1 MARQASI
8 TVNALP
14 PVADH
19 PRGSC
24 LDRHQIADHCER
36 YYGAIYRYI
45 AYRVSHRTDAE
56 DLASEVFVRALES
69 RAAVRVSIL
78 GLLYRIA
85 ENLITDYYRR
95 EARRKKMM
103 DRETD
108 IDAISVAGNHRDPAE
123 MIDLAQSLKTLT
135 GEQYQV
141 IVMRFLEGYPIEEVA
156 AALGKTPGAVKAL
169 QFRALTKLRE
179 TLVERPHETI

>member
-19 PRGSC
+19 PRGPC
-24 LDRHQIADHCER
+24 LDRHQIADYCER

-45 AYRVSHRTDAE
+45 AHRVNHRTDAE
-56 DLASEVFVRALES
+56 DLASEVFARALES
-69 RAAVRVSIL
+69 RGPVRVSML

-95 EARRKKMM
+95 EASRKKVM
-103 DRETD
+103 DREAD
-108 IDAISVAGNHRDPAE
+108 IDAIAGNHRDPAE
-123 MIDLAQSLKTLT
+123 MVDLAQSLKTLT

-141 IVMRFLEGYPIEEVA
+141 IVMRFGEGYPIEEVA

-169 QFRALTKLRE
+169 QFRALTKMRE
-179 TLVERPHETI
+179 TLVEKPHETV

>member
-1 MARQASI
+1 M
-8 TVNALP
+8 NALL
-14 PVADH
+14 PVADN
-19 PRGSC
+19 PRGPC
-24 LDRHQIADHCER
+24 LDRHQVADYCER

-45 AYRVSHRTDAE
+45 VYRVNHRTDAE

-69 RAAVRVSIL
+69 RGSVRVSML
-78 GLLYRIA
+78 GFLYRIA

-95 EARRKKMM
+95 SASRRRVL
-103 DRETD
+103 DSETD
-108 IDAISVAGNHRDPAE
+108 IDTLSLAGHDRDPAE
-123 MIDLAQSLKTLT
+123 WVDLIECLKTLT

-169 QFRALTKLRE
+169 QFRALTKMRE